1 MISLFADGFIPDFN
15 AEVKDL
21 FKPTPIQMLCV
32 INKWCGLFSFIY
44 LVVTLQIKDST
55 LFIVQHTEYLGDML
69 LMTVCSFVGQI
80 FIYRMVKTFKQHIV
94 PFVIGSR
101 RIVTVAIS
109 MLYFHHK
116 TNVWQILSI
125 VVVLGATVYEF
136 YDNITKTEPVKE
148 E

>member
-1 MISLFADGFIPDFN
+1 
-15 AEVKDL
+15 
-21 FKPTPIQMLCV
+21 
-32 INKWCGLFSFIY
+32 
-44 LVVTLQIKDST
+44 
-55 LFIVQHTEYLGDML
+55 
-69 LMTVCSFVGQI
+69 
-80 FIYRMVKTFKQHIV
+80 
-94 PFVIGSR
+94 
-101 RIVTVAIS
+101 